1 MRTLPSIDDT
11 EATAQSESVTTGA
24 AGSQASRPTS
34 SPFGKSTER
43 ITGMVPPE
51 IKEAFAQKA
60 RLLGYPSESDCA
72 RELFIIFSIG
82 AESLAKIHAD
92 RIAAVAQNLVG
103 IAP

>member
-1 MRTLPSIDDT
+1 MQTLPNIDDT
-11 EATAQSESVTTGA
+11 AAEAQSASLTCGV
-24 AGSQASRPTS
+24 SASRPTS

-92 RIAAVAQNLVG
+92 RIAAVAHNLRG
-103 IAP
+103 IGL

>member
-1 MRTLPSIDDT
+1 MRTLPNID
-11 EATAQSESVTTGA
+11 ATAAAAQSESLATGLP
-24 AGSQASRPTS
+24 ASRPTS

-92 RIAAVAQNLVG
+92 RIAAVAQNLIG